1 MRGAQFVL
9 IGIPTILRN
18 TLLSKMNKNVFIS
31 PLQYLSLI
39 ITIRYNNSNHTLH
52 GLTECHFYQIW
63 IMIKVMVFTATLN
76 NISLKVLCSRKTKED
91 SQNGQWLIKTYSQ
104 EYHVVIDDGVFVNG
118 FSLDNLSVEY
128 ISRSVCLCLVC

>member
-1 MRGAQFVL
+1 
-9 IGIPTILRN
+9 
-18 TLLSKMNKNVFIS
+18 
-31 PLQYLSLI
+31 
-39 ITIRYNNSNHTLH
+39 
-52 GLTECHFYQIW
+52 
-63 IMIKVMVFTATLN
+63 MVFTATLN
-76 NISLKVLCSRKTKED
+76 NISVKVLCSRKTKED